1 MDHPSG
7 YWPLIEQMTNEG
19 FLNIQDIQT
28 FFVEN
33 KPFDEFQN
41 FVTDSYC
48 VFMKQQL
55 MEKEINMSIQKAK
68 IHEDI
73 LAVNTEIDELELMI
87 QTVTDV
93 RDALKKKRKS
103 VLKECKQYVDA
114 AKECSGYR
122 KRIRDIEES
131 QNLKRI
137 FNSVEK

>member
-1 MDHPSG
+1 MDNPSG

-93 RDALKKKRKS
+93 RDALKKKER
-103 VLKECKQYVDA
+103 V
-114 AKECSGYR
+114 
-122 KRIRDIEES
+122 
-131 QNLKRI
+131 
-137 FNSVEK
+137 F